1 MTEVRSQGS
10 EVAAP
15 IGLPEGGRAQRPEP
29 AVSVVIPVYNEE
41 ANLEPLHERLDRV
54 LRGIGC
60 AFEVI
65 FVDDGSRDR
74 SLAILCRLQEKDER
88 VRVIQLNRTYGQHA
102 AVFAGLDHAR
112 GAVIVTLDADLQNP
126 PEEIPR
132 LLDKI
137 AEGHDVVGGWRQDRR
152 DHAVRRAFSW
162 AVNQFTSR
170 LVGVRMR
177 DYGCMLR
184 AYRREVVEVLRGCG
198 ELSSFIPALA
208 NTFAGSPTEV
218 PVGHDRRSQGRS
230 KYSPF
235 RLIRLNFDLMTGFSL
250 LPIQFVSL
258 AGIGISLLGLGFGG
272 FLMLR
277 RVFLGPELE
286 GVFTL
291 FAILFVFVG
300 IQILALG
307 LIGEYI
313 GRIYLQVRRRPRYV
327 IREVIEPAAGRR
339 LAGAGRRRDG
349 TA

>member
-1 MTEVRSQGS
+1 VTEIRNEGS
-10 EVAAP
+10 EVAAQSVVP
-15 IGLPEGGRAQRPEP
+15 DAARGQRPEP

-41 ANLEPLHERLDRV
+41 GNLEPLCERLDRV
-54 LRGIGC
+54 LRGVGC

-65 FVDDGSRDR
+65 FVDDGSRDQ
-74 SLAILCRLQEKDER
+74 SLAILRRLQEKYEA
-88 VRVIQLNRTYGQHA
+88 VRVIQLNRNYGQHA

-137 AEGHDVVGGWRQDRR
+137 AEGHDVVGGWRQDRQ
-152 DHAVRRAFSW
+152 DHALRRAFSW
-162 AVNQFTSR
+162 AVNGFTSR

-184 AYRREVVEVLRGCG
+184 AYRREVVEVLKGCG

-208 NTFAGSPTEV
+208 NTFAGSPAEV
-218 PVGHDRRSQGRS
+218 AVGHDRRSQGRS

-250 LPIQFVSL
+250 LPIQCVSL
-258 AGIGISLLGLGFGG
+258 AGIGISVLGLGFGG

-277 RVFLGPELE
+277 RLVLGPELE

-313 GRIYLQVRRRPRYV
+313 GRIYMEVRRRPRYV
-327 IREVIEPAAGRR
+327 IQRIYE
-339 LAGAGRRRDG
+339 
-349 TA
+349 